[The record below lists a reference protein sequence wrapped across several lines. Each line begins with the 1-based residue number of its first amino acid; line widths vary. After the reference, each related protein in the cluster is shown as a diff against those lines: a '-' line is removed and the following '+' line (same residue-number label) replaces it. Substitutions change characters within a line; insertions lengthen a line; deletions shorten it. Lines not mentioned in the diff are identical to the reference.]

1 MNFSKEAMGIGF
13 PFVNLQNIFGN
24 NVIDVT
30 NLGKAMAS
38 DSQLK
43 DYNLLNGDVLFVR
56 SSVKLEGVG
65 EAALVPQN
73 LENTTYSGFIIR
85 FRDEYGLDNN
95 FKRFL
100 FGIESVRNQIMAQA
114 TNSANKNISQTVLE
128 NLCLKIPN
136 KSEQEKIG
144 LYFSNLDH
152 LITLHQ
158 RKCEETKTL
167 KKYMLQ
173 KMFPQNGH
181 SVPEIRFSGFTEDWE
196 QRKFADFTWDA
207 GKRNKEDLDLE
218 PYAITNE
225 HGFIRQRD
233 AHDDFGY
240 MKDTDRKAYNIV
252 QPNSFAYNPARINVG
267 SIGYY
272 KGVENVIVSSLYEV
286 FQTDNYVNDRFL
298 WHWLKSDEFP
308 RWIEKLQEGSVR
320 LYFYYDKL
328 CECQLYMPSL
338 EEQEKIATFLDDLD
352 HLITL
357 HHRKYMKYAD
367 LSVFDWEQR
376 KLVDLVDRVT
386 RKNQDLV
393 SELPLT
399 ISAQYGLIDQNEFFD
414 KRVASKDV
422 SGYYLIENGEFAYN
436 KSTSTDAPWGA
447 IKRLDRYK
455 NGVLSTLYIVFGI
468 KENNPVDSDF
478 LVSYYSTNLWHKGIH
493 EIAAEGARNHGLL
506 NIAPADF
513 FETKLMIPQD
523 IEEQKKIGKYFEEL
537 ERLITLHHRKQ
548 NYVLNTLIY
557 AKTTLFIT
565 KEKKKMPELEKVIE
579 DKLIEQLVFGES
591 QWTYREDLKTE
602 EELWQNFR
610 YILEQNNKARL
621 DGQPLSDA
629 EFEQVKNQLQF
640 SSFYKAGEWLVG
652 ENGKAMVHVQRDT
665 EKLHLVVM
673 NHEHIAGGS
682 SVYEVINQYNAL
694 KDDDITTVTRDRRF
708 DVTLM
713 INGLP
718 MIHIEL
724 KNRQHS
730 YMEAFYQ
737 IKKYISEGK
746 FTGIFSAV
754 QMFVI
759 SNGVDTKYFAAASDT
774 ELNPKFMSGW
784 VDTENNPVADYID
797 FAKNV
802 LRIPEA
808 HEMIARYTVLDEDA
822 KRLILLRPYQIHAIE
837 SIREASKT
845 GKSGFVWHTTGS
857 GKTLTSYKA
866 TRNLLMDIPAID
878 KAIFLID
885 RKDLDT
891 QTTMAFQAYANN
903 DLVDVDETDNVNDL
917 KKKLK
922 SDDRQVIVTTI
933 QKMQILISKRLQK
946 SNKLPIGSVT

>member
-1 MNFSKEAMGIGF
+1 MKKPKIRFKGYQEDWEQRKLGELGSLKNGMNFSKEAMGIGF

-565 KEKKKMPELEKVIE
+565 K
-579 DKLIEQLVFGES
+579 
-591 QWTYREDLKTE
+591 
-602 EELWQNFR
+602 
-610 YILEQNNKARL
+610 
-621 DGQPLSDA
+621 
-629 EFEQVKNQLQF
+629 
-640 SSFYKAGEWLVG
+640 
-652 ENGKAMVHVQRDT
+652 
-665 EKLHLVVM
+665 
-673 NHEHIAGGS
+673 
-682 SVYEVINQYNAL
+682 
-694 KDDDITTVTRDRRF
+694 
-708 DVTLM
+708 
-713 INGLP
+713 
-718 MIHIEL
+718 
-724 KNRQHS
+724 
-730 YMEAFYQ
+730 
-737 IKKYISEGK
+737 
-746 FTGIFSAV
+746 
-754 QMFVI
+754 
-759 SNGVDTKYFAAASDT
+759 
-774 ELNPKFMSGW
+774 
-784 VDTENNPVADYID
+784 
-797 FAKNV
+797 
-802 LRIPEA
+802 
-808 HEMIARYTVLDEDA
+808 
-822 KRLILLRPYQIHAIE
+822 
-837 SIREASKT
+837 
-845 GKSGFVWHTTGS
+845 
-857 GKTLTSYKA
+857 TS
-866 TRNLLMDIPAID
+866 
-878 KAIFLID
+878 
-885 RKDLDT
+885 
-891 QTTMAFQAYANN
+891 
-903 DLVDVDETDNVNDL
+903 
-917 KKKLK
+917 
-922 SDDRQVIVTTI
+922 
-933 QKMQILISKRLQK
+933 
-946 SNKLPIGSVT
+946 